1 MPVNLVDIQ
10 KKLKAF
16 SIQAKQRKEAL
27 SQHLQEITGLVN
39 TYANRLD
46 ELDELISQRLVS
58 DARLRC
64 AQPAGEPLNLV
75 VSKPDLPKTL
85 TILAAD
91 GSQINPSRHYQ
102 VEFCVI
108 NVGLVII
115 KHGSGE
121 TPQVITHSQLLDYD
135 AVFLPGGGMIT
146 EGLVALQRDL
156 LEREALAGFTG
167 DLNMPAISM
176 TDGPLELYHEPGET
190 EAFTKALDKYMFVLD
205 EMKVRNLITLGYVD
219 KPGSDLIVR
228 LLELTQQATSGLKK
242 TNTQKRRYAG
252 VTDRHLLENLLS
264 EPGDRSAI
272 FKIVSPTAGRFPVD
286 LAPHF
291 FFLNV
296 GRLGAPH
303 LARVEIPAWVAET
316 SHSIDCI
323 QAALLAQA
331 HILGTKP
338 YPYALHR
345 AHEAALVSIS
355 EHKHV
360 EDMIMAA
367 FSEHGVTTETGSNK
381 QYLKDIPA
389 QKTRYRK

>member
-16 SIQAKQRKEAL
+16 SIQAKQRKTVL
-27 SQHLQEITGLVN
+27 SQHQQEITALVSK
-39 TYANRLD
+39 YANRLD
-46 ELDELISQRLVS
+46 ELNGLISQRLAS

-64 AQPAGEPLNLV
+64 AQPAGEPLNMV
-75 VSKPDLPKTL
+75 VPKPPLPEML
-85 TILAAD
+85 TVLAAD
-91 GSQINPSRHYQ
+91 GSQINPSRHHQ

-121 TPQVITHSQLLDYD
+121 TPQVITHSLLLDYD
-135 AVFLPGGGMIT
+135 SVFLPGGGMIT
-146 EGLVALQRDL
+146 EGMVALQRDL
-156 LEREALAGFTG
+156 LEREALAGYSD
-167 DLNMPAISM
+167 DLIMPAISM

-190 EAFTKALDKYMFVLD
+190 GAFTRALDKYMFVLED
-205 EMKVRNLITLGYVD
+205 MKTRNLITLGYVD

-228 LLELTQQATSGLKK
+228 LLELTQQGISEPIQSNRQQRL
-242 TNTQKRRYAG
+242 YAG
-252 VTDRHLLENLLS
+252 ITDRHLLDNLLS

-272 FKIVSPTAGRFPVD
+272 FKIVSPTARRFPDD

-296 GRLGAPH
+296 GLPGTPH
-303 LARVEIPAWVAET
+303 LARVEIPAWVADT
-316 SHSIDCI
+316 SQNIDHI
-323 QAALLAQA
+323 QAALLKQA

-355 EHKHV
+355 EHQHV
-360 EDMIMAA
+360 EDMITAV
-367 FSEHGVTTETGSNK
+367 FSEHGVTTEPGSNK
-381 QYLKDIPA
+381 QFLKDIPA
-389 QKTRYRK
+389 QKSRYRK